1 MATEVKTRYAS
12 ELKPWLKHFPQENI
26 GKALPACTL
35 LDRLRDTCKDSM
47 DVAAIEYY
55 GRQISYREML
65 KNIDLYAAAFSEFG
79 IKAGDY
85 VTLITVVIPETMYT
99 VYALNKLGA
108 VCNFV
113 DPRTDVPHSV
123 EFTKK
128 AKSDVLIIVDAIY
141 DKYKDAIDDFGVEK
155 VIVQDVTDSLP
166 AFKRFVKRLAGSPA
180 VPYDGKHILKNRDV
194 VALGKGK
201 SVEAHPY
208 EPDWPAAVVR
218 TGGTTGVSKGVVL
231 TNDSLNA
238 VSANFDDAGIRHEP
252 GDKFLNFL
260 PVGVSYG
267 IACGIH
273 MGFTMTV
280 TNVLI
285 PAFKPDKF
293 AELIIKHRPNHV
305 IGVPVFYENLMNSP
319 KVRGMDL
326 SFLSTTAA
334 GGDSATSG
342 FEEKLQT
349 FFTEHGMRYPL
360 AQGYGL
366 SETSSA
372 VAFGVQD
379 VHRKGSAGVPCI
391 HSVIAA
397 FKPGTTEELPIG
409 ETGELCIA
417 GPTLMKEYLYEP
429 EETANAMWTHPDG
442 KVWVHSGDLGH
453 IDEDG
458 YVFIEGRI
466 KRAIVRF
473 DGHKSY
479 PTQLE
484 AVANGHELIANCCVI
499 AVKDRTHEQGS
510 WPFVVI
516 ELTEAGKGKDQQVID
531 EVLAMLKT
539 GIEDRSQ
546 PVGAVIVDK
555 VPTTNLGKNDYIA
568 LTKEF
573 GEYDYLAK

>member
-1 MATEVKTRYAS
+1 MTTDTKTMYAS
-12 ELKPWLKHFPQENI
+12 QLKPWLKHFPKENI
-26 GKALPACTL
+26 GKALPKCSMY
-35 LDRLRDTCKDSM
+35 DRLKDTCKNSL

-55 GRQISYREML
+55 GRQISYRDMI
-65 KNIDLYAAAFSEFG
+65 KNIELYAAAFSEFG

-85 VTLITVVIPETMYT
+85 VTLITIVIPETMYT

-123 EFTKK
+123 EFTRK
-128 AKSDVLIIVDAIY
+128 AKSDVLIIVDAIF
-141 DKYKDAIDDFGVEK
+141 DKYKDALDEFGCSR

-166 AFKRFVKRLAGSPA
+166 TLKRIAKRLSGTPS
-180 VPYDGKHILKNRDV
+180 VPYDGKKIFKNREV
-194 VALGKGK
+194 VKLGEGK
-201 SVEAHPY
+201 TAKAHPY
-208 EPDWPAAVVR
+208 EPNWPAAVVR
-218 TGGTTGVSKGVVL
+218 TGGTTGVSKGCVL

-238 VSANFDDAGIRHEP
+238 VSANFDDAGIRHKP

-285 PAFKPDKF
+285 PDFKPDKF
-293 AELIIKHRPNHV
+293 AELIIKHKPAHV

-319 KVRGMDL
+319 KVKGMDL

-342 FEEKLQT
+342 FEDKLQA

-360 AQGYGL
+360 AQGYGM
-366 SETSSA
+366 SEASSA

-391 HSVIAA
+391 HSMIAA
-397 FKPGTTEELPIG
+397 FEPGTTNELPIG
-409 ETGELCIA
+409 VTGELYIS

-429 EETANAMWTHPDG
+429 EETANVMWTHPDG
-442 KVWVHSGDLGH
+442 TVWVHSGDLGH

-458 YVFIEGRI
+458 YVYIEGRI
-466 KRAIVRF
+466 KRSIVRF
-473 DGHKSY
+473 DGHKCY
-479 PTQLE
+479 PAQIE
-484 AVANGHELIANCCVI
+484 AVVNKHELLANCCVI
-499 AVKDRTHEQGS
+499 AVKDKDHEQGS
-510 WPFVVI
+510 WPLVMI
-516 ELTEAGKGKDQQVID
+516 ELTEAGKGKDEQVISD
-531 EVLAMLKT
+531 VLEMCKK

-555 VPTTNLGKNDYIA
+555 VPITNLGKNDYVK
-568 LTKEF
+568 LTEAY
-573 GEYDYLAK
+573 GNYDY

>member
-1 MATEVKTRYAS
+1 MTTKTETRYAS
-12 ELKPWLKHFPQENI
+12 QLKPWLKHFPKENI
-26 GKALPACTL
+26 GKPLPACTL
-35 LDRLRDTCKDSM
+35 LDRLKDTCKNSL

-55 GRQISYREML
+55 GKQTTYGEML
-65 KNIDLYAAAFSEFG
+65 ANIDLYAAALHEFG
-79 IKAGDY
+79 VKAGDY
-85 VTLITVVIPETMYT
+85 VTLITVVLPETMYT

-123 EFTKK
+123 EFTLK

-141 DKYKDAIDDFGVEK
+141 DKYAEAIDDFGCSRI
-155 VIVQDVTDSLP
+155 IVQDVTDSLP
-166 AFKRFVKRLAGSPA
+166 TFKRIVKRMMGSPA
-180 VPYDGKHILKNRDV
+180 VPYDGKKIFKNRDV

-208 EPDWPAAVVR
+208 EPNYPAAVVR

-238 VSANFDDAGIRHEP
+238 VSANFDDAGIRHKP

-293 AELIIKHRPNHV
+293 AELIIKHKPAHV

-319 KVRGMDL
+319 KVRNMDL

-342 FEEKLQT
+342 FEDKLQA

-360 AQGYGL
+360 AQGYGM

-409 ETGELCIA
+409 VTGELCIA

-429 EETANAMWTHPDG
+429 EETANVMWTHPDG
-442 KVWVHSGDLGH
+442 QVWVHSGDLGH

-458 YVFIEGRI
+458 YVYIEGRI

-479 PTQLE
+479 PAQLE
-484 AVANGHELIANCCVI
+484 TVVNGHDLIANCCVI
-499 AVKDRTHEQGS
+499 AVEDMDHEQGS
-510 WPFVVI
+510 WPLVI
-516 ELTEAGKGKDQQVID
+516 VELTAAGKGSEKKVEDDVFS
-531 EVLAMLKT
+531 MLKK

-546 PVGAVIVDK
+546 PVGVVFVDK
-555 VPTTNLGKNDYIA
+555 VPITALGKNDYMS
-568 LTKEF
+568 LTKQF
-573 GEYDYLAK
+573 GNYDYKK